1 MHLVPWIWAAGV
13 LHLLVASANFFAA
26 RKLRFADNLRR
37 LTPIVR
43 EVFLVQNVFIVL
55 ILVAIALLCFVFAGN
70 LTGPTALGRCLSVF
84 LALFWGLRLLIQL
97 FFYNSESKRQYPVV
111 NGVLLAMFTYLCG
124 VFTLAAL
131 GWGS

>member
-1 MHLVPWIWAAGV
+1 MYLVPWIWAAGA

-43 EVFLVQNVFIVL
+43 DVFIVQNVFIVL
-55 ILVAIALLCFVFAGN
+55 LLAAIALLCFVFAGD
-70 LTGPTALGRCLSVF
+70 LAGPTTLGRCLSAF

-97 FFYNSESKRQYPVV
+97 FFYNAESKRQYPVV
-111 NGVLLAMFTYLCG
+111 NAVLLMMFIYLCG
-124 VFTLAAL
+124 VFTFAAL